1 MNFKSLI
8 LAASLLP
15 FTSVM
20 AGADVLASQSAGL
33 TPEAAFGTMG
43 RNPHTKKVASA
54 PVQKVASLANAR
66 VNGVMMY
73 DNDKDVTTTGV
84 YAYTL
89 TCLLYTSPSP
99 RD

>member
-33 TPEAAFGTMG
+33 T
-43 RNPHTKKVASA
+43 
-54 PVQKVASLANAR
+54 QK
-66 VNGVMMY
+66 
-73 DNDKDVTTTGV
+73 
-84 YAYTL
+84 
-89 TCLLYTSPSP
+89 
-99 RD
+99 